1 MATSYAKWAL
11 ADLEREKKRIEKA
24 IESKQG
30 REKDSVM
37 KKIAAIASKSGFD
50 LDELFDGGSSGAAA
64 APRGKK
70 RASKKVGTGRASS
83 AKGSKVPPKFRNPD
97 DPEQTWAGRGRQ
109 PRWYAENIAKG
120 RKPEDMAA

>member
-37 KKIAAIASKSGFD
+37 KKIAALASRSGFD
-50 LDELFDGGSSGAAA
+50 LGELFDGGSSPAVA
-64 APRGKK
+64 APQGKK
-70 RASKKVGTGRASS
+70 RASKKVGGARTSA
-83 AKGSKVPPKFRNPD
+83 AKGSKVPPKYRNPD
-97 DPEQTWAGRGRQ
+97 DYDQTWAGRGRQ
-109 PRWYAENIAKG
+109 PRWYIENIEKG
-120 RKPEDMAA
+120 KKPEDMAA